1 MVGGHIPKD
10 FAGLLIP
17 GVGEHGPEF
26 LPPYLDSGGHCRR
39 ACPSRVPSS
48 NAKRSRQ
55 EDLQAVSQSPF
66 RANRMLKARTLVV
79 DNGNRHVSERL
90 PAHVA
95 RQGTCREIRI
105 VNACT
110 RTTRRHHRTV
120 DKWISS
126 QHRSPGFPIRPQQ
139 SAAVTEAPGCQ
150 ECVRFRG
157 IRLHTD
163 DSAQIYSSFVGSQK
177 EWAPDSIRRPSR
189 QPGNTEAAL
198 TAPNANVCEFSAGVH

>member
-1 MVGGHIPKD
+1 MLWAIVLWVALSCLASP
-10 FAGLLIP
+10 LI
-17 GVGEHGPEF
+17 GAT
-26 LPPYLDSGGHCRR
+26 L
-39 ACPSRVPSS
+39 
-48 NAKRSRQ
+48 AKRLRAYSSPTQRQ
-55 EDLQAVSQSPF
+55 TLAARRLQALSQSLF

-79 DNGNRHVSERL
+79 DNGNRHVSGRL
-90 PAHVA
+90 PAHAA

-126 QHRSPGFPIRPQQ
+126 QHRSPGFPIRPQR

-150 ECVRFRG
+150 ECLRFRG
-157 IRLHTD
+157 ILLHTD

-198 TAPNANVCEFSAGVH
+198 TAPNANLCEFCAGVH